1 MRGLSILLTF
11 SALAIN
17 PSHANE
23 TSALLPEI
31 ENLKAQIS
39 TLHSNIEAQQTNSNH
54 IWTMVCAALVLF
66 MQVGFLF
73 LEAGAV
79 RSKNSINVA
88 QKNIAD
94 FFISVSVFYL
104 IGFAVMFGPSIL
116 GWIGSPSTLSAFNVI
131 DDWSFT
137 FFVFQAVFVGTA
149 ATLMS
154 GAIAER
160 MNLVGYMVMSAI
172 IAALIY
178 PVFGH
183 WARGNLLDDDNAA
196 WLADKLSLIHI

>member
-1 MRGLSILLTF
+1 MI
-11 SALAIN
+11 
-17 PSHANE
+17 
-23 TSALLPEI
+23 
-31 ENLKAQIS
+31 
-39 TLHSNIEAQQTNSNH
+39 
-54 IWTMVCAALVLF
+54 CAALVLF

-104 IGFAVMFGPSIL
+104 IGFAVMFGPSIA
-116 GWIGSPSTLSAFNVI
+116 GWIGAPSTLSAFNVI

-160 MNLVGYMVMSAI
+160 MNLVGYMVMS
-172 IAALIY
+172 
-178 PVFGH
+178 
-183 WARGNLLDDDNAA
+183 
-196 WLADKLSLIHI
+196 LSLIHI